1 MSYEKTE
8 NINFIKNEYL
18 YKFIAF
24 VLSFLLILN
33 TNSIWTTIPDIK
45 NRFINSLY
53 FILPICVFI
62 NLFNIK
68 MDRIKFRNTLM
79 LLMFFLLYFCFY
91 LSIPVNH
98 NSLILG
104 LKLGLSVI
112 SFILYFELCT
122 DATEFPLI
130 FKYYINWMT
139 IIGLISL
146 ILWVLVSCMRI
157 IPFNSS
163 ILSDWSTFNGY
174 AARISSYHNIY
185 FETQYINNFPRNS
198 AIFPEAPM
206 ASLHFLMAFAMNF
219 LFCNE
224 KWHKLRNLILV
235 LAVISTFSSTGYIGI
250 VLLITY
256 KMIFNNFGK
265 KEVNYL
271 GIFGIIML
279 LIVSVLI
286 INSIFSQKMTTESG
300 SIRRDDYLAAFN
312 AWKTSPIF
320 GVGLVSDSVKSYM
333 SLWRNYNLGFSNSL
347 MDVLS
352 HGGLYLFLLYIMAA
366 IKGVMSG
373 VKARNYNMIMFV
385 FIVFYLFATT
395 IFTNTF

>member
-1 MSYEKTE
+1 M
-8 NINFIKNEYL
+8 
-18 YKFIAF
+18 
-24 VLSFLLILN
+24 
-33 TNSIWTTIPDIK
+33 
-45 NRFINSLY
+45 
-53 FILPICVFI
+53 
-62 NLFNIK
+62 
-68 MDRIKFRNTLM
+68 
-79 LLMFFLLYFCFY
+79 
-91 LSIPVNH
+91 
-98 NSLILG
+98 
-104 LKLGLSVI
+104 
-112 SFILYFELCT
+112 
-122 DATEFPLI
+122 
-130 FKYYINWMT
+130 
-139 IIGLISL
+139 
-146 ILWVLVSCMRI
+146 
-157 IPFNSS
+157 
-163 ILSDWSTFNGY
+163 
-174 AARISSYHNIY
+174 
-185 FETQYINNFPRNS
+185 
-198 AIFPEAPM
+198 
-206 ASLHFLMAFAMNF
+206 
-219 LFCNE
+219 
-224 KWHKLRNLILV
+224 V

-395 IFTNTF
+395 IFTNTFLILAVFIWIAIGTPNKDRNLNYI